1 MDPTLDS
8 SIHENFINTHD
19 LVKWVEGQPDDARI
33 PTAQGIFNDL
43 LAKSSQLKATSGNS
57 CVKLCGFVAQCIKSK
72 LPQLQ
77 KWAYTEDM
85 SLKLFSFF
93 IEWNEVEAHRHLR
106 LVLDLLPN
114 LINQNPDS
122 STGASVKLNILD
134 TLVSIVGPKSSRP
147 LVKSSMKALDQFTAK
162 GLVSVEDIGQSYRR
176 VHAHTV
182 WPSDFDL
189 WRAIFAQLFH
199 RMTTMRANAGKLVV
213 TLYQAL
219 QKSNGEIGQQFTAQ
233 VWLEWLQEA
242 LTISPQ
248 LLDSVKNYV
257 FLPIFKQD
265 RAGSL
270 RFLEIMKELDPVAIT
285 SQEDEEE
292 VNVQALL
299 RFNALEVGK
308 KVGIVDEPG
317 LTSYAA
323 VPDLMLTITDDTP
336 SETKSAVVLEEAM
349 LNSVLSH
356 PSSEVRSLALSLI
369 ISSNSTTR
377 PFFGPSLRL
386 LQTHL
391 PHHFSDPSARFR
403 MELLSKIKAMYRR
416 ARGAIPL
423 LQKALQ
429 RVDAAPPKATPKGN
443 KMKVGTSAEAAMAWS
458 KDRIERVL
466 AQHKEFIG
474 WFLKFLKMEL
484 IPTASYQRHFSILRA
499 TLSIIRIELDDS
511 KVWDSNEQEVPF
523 FSTFDTTWTRT
534 LFDLV
539 MDAFEDVRAISNEIL
554 MVVFTDPRFENAI
567 SPLGRIRTITEFLAR
582 AEDITRRTARADHSD
597 GLARSYELLSRT
609 HGQQQERLLVVAS
622 LVDLLDVKLSLAE
635 IDLGKAVLEAPIYG
649 YFAALRFVWQALSEA
664 TYSESEFR
672 ALEHLQ
678 YRLVK
683 ACQRIWATVKYV
695 LCDDSPEGHL
705 PQELEDIEGLDTKD
719 LLSYSFRAIHESS
732 NLMRAMILPL
742 KNKPQEG
749 DLRPTVDTF
758 AAFGRLTFDQL
769 TNLRHRGAFSTVS
782 LTFATCCQL
791 VQYSGGKPSWV
802 PEGETLLDIWYRGS
816 QECILTHAS
825 TTRRSAGIPS
835 MITGILSA
843 DSESPSFDRVIS
855 DLTEVAQREARVTET
870 DGSNLPQVHAL
881 NCLKD
886 IFKSAHLAQTGK
898 VERHIPQ
905 CLELAAGCLKAEV
918 WAIRN
923 SGLLL
928 LRSLIDNLFGT
939 NESKALIEAGWD
951 GRASRVHY
959 HKYPIIPVVLL
970 NLLRSGQEVMKP
982 STGTIAAESVFP
994 ALDIIRRAGPP
1005 EDLRE
1010 ELYGLVTEYLGSP
1023 VWHVREMTARALCSF
1038 LLHDDWLQSVQ
1049 ELAKGP
1055 DGRGVLTQANR
1066 LHGVLLTI
1074 KYVVEKLADVLP
1086 ELAQRDTS
1094 SLLDLVVDLHKQNHG
1109 LLLRCPE
1116 AHATYAEILNVISA
1130 SLPSTAATPVEITAE
1145 EPFQGYAKSALLNGQ
1160 IAVQE
1165 VYQAASS
1172 RNVAFLAQKAI
1183 ETASTKPEAAVD
1195 MLEAVPAVFQAIIT
1209 PELAGELCNAYLGVC
1224 TQAEAPEPRIVAMEN
1239 LADTIDSLLEE
1250 KHLELIPSDTSLMTL
1265 WTGTLTKSL
1274 NPGLSNAVIR
1284 LSGSIMATATL
1295 RQGANPD
1302 DFARANLQN
1311 WTAMMAAAGHEDQP
1325 FDTRFA
1331 ASQALKSYLSATPS
1345 SDPASLPVLL
1355 ALYDALNDDDEEVR
1369 SLAALASRPILDHQT
1384 LLPLRAA
1391 DSLLHQL
1398 QVSYSTLPAFHTAI
1412 AQRLTGKSSAG
1423 DQLTKALHFDDALFA
1438 VEEHNQYID
1447 EVREA
1452 QRWAGLYE
1460 TLPAGADD
1468 AALERWAV
1476 DGLKALKEHTETARD
1491 GPLGWTA
1498 MPDVYAVCVRV
1509 LLCAKAVVARQG
1521 KQAGSVKGL
1530 MGELKDVGSE
1540 QALHG
1545 MILELLEYEKSR

>member
-1 MDPTLDS
+1 MDATLERP
-8 SIHENFINTHD
+8 IHENFINTQD
-19 LVKWVEGQPDDARI
+19 LVKWVEGQPDDSRM
-33 PTAQGIFNDL
+33 PTAQGIFDDL

-57 CVKLCGFVAQCIKSK
+57 CIKLCGFVAQCTKSK
-72 LPQLQ
+72 LPEIQE
-77 KWAYTEDM
+77 WAYTEEM
-85 SLKLFSFF
+85 SLKLFNFF

-122 STGASVKLNILD
+122 TIGSAVKLNILD

-147 LVKSSMKALDQFTAK
+147 LVKSSMKALDQFTSK
-162 GLVSVEDIGQSYRR
+162 RLFSVEDIGQSYRR
-176 VHAHTV
+176 VHAQTV
-182 WPSDFDL
+182 WSSDLDL

-199 RMTTMRANAGKLVV
+199 RMITMRANAGKLVV

-219 QKSNGEIGQQFTAQ
+219 QKSKGEISQQFTVQ

-242 LTISPQ
+242 LTRAPM

-257 FLPIFKQD
+257 FLPVFKQD

-270 RFLEIMKELDPVAIT
+270 RFLEIMKELDPVSVT
-285 SQEDEEE
+285 SEDDEEE

-299 RFNALEVGK
+299 RFNALEIGK

-317 LTSYAA
+317 GA
-323 VPDLMLTITDDTP
+323 P

-349 LNSVLSH
+349 LDSVLSH

-377 PFFGPSLRL
+377 PFFEPSLRL

-403 MELLSKIKAMYRR
+403 MELLSKVKAMYRR

-423 LQKALQ
+423 LQKALH
-429 RVDAAPPKATPKGN
+429 RVDAAPPKTTPKAN
-443 KMKVGTSAEAAMAWS
+443 KIKVGTSAEEAMAWP
-458 KDRIERVL
+458 KERIENVL
-466 AQHKEFIG
+466 AQHKEFVA
-474 WFLKFLKMEL
+474 WFLQFLKSEL

-499 TLSIIRIELDDS
+499 TLFIIRIELDDS
-511 KVWDSNEQEVPF
+511 KVWDSNEEEVPF
-523 FSTFDTTWTRT
+523 FSTFDTTWTRI

-554 MVVFTDPRFENAI
+554 MIFFTEPRFKDAI
-567 SPLGRIRTITEFLAR
+567 SPLGHIRTVTEFLRR

-597 GLARSYELLSRT
+597 GLARSYELLSRI

-622 LVDLLDVKLSLAE
+622 LVDLLESKLSLAE

-649 YFAALRFVWQALSEA
+649 YFASLRFVWESLCEA
-664 TYSESEFR
+664 TYTEPEIT
-672 ALEHLQ
+672 ALDHLQ
-678 YRLVK
+678 FRLVK
-683 ACQRIWATVKYV
+683 ACRRIWATVSYV

-732 NLMRAMILPL
+732 NLMRAMIVSL
-742 KNKPQEG
+742 KSKAREG
-749 DLRPTVDTF
+749 DLRPSVATF
-758 AAFGRLTFDQL
+758 SAFGQLTFDQL

-791 VQYSGGKPSWV
+791 VQYSGGKPDWV
-802 PEGETLLDIWYRGS
+802 PEGETLLDVWYK
-816 QECILTHAS
+816 CILTHAS

-843 DSESPSFDRVIS
+843 DAESPSFDRVIA
-855 DLTEVAQREARVTET
+855 DLTDVAQREARVTKT

-886 IFKSAHLAQTGK
+886 IFKSAHLAQMGK

-939 NESKALIEAGWD
+939 NESKTLIEAGWD
-951 GRASRVHY
+951 GKASRVHY

-1005 EDLRE
+1005 EDLRA

-1038 LLHDDWLQSVQ
+1038 LLHDGWLQSIQ
-1049 ELAKGP
+1049 ELV
-1055 DGRGVLTQANR
+1055 DGSERQRVLTQANR

-1074 KYVVEKLADVLP
+1074 KYVFEKLANVLP

-1094 SLLDLVVDLHKQNHG
+1094 PLLDLVIDLYKQAPEIF
-1109 LLLRCPE
+1109 LRCPE

-1130 SLPSTAATPVEITAE
+1130 FASGTATTPAEIVREDA
-1145 EPFQGYAKSALLNGQ
+1145 YASYAHSALLSGQ

-1172 RNVAFLAQKAI
+1172 RDVAFLALKAI
-1183 ETASTKPEAAVD
+1183 DTASSKPEAAVD
-1195 MLEAVPAVFQAIIT
+1195 MLEAIPVVFQAIMS
-1209 PELAGELCNAYLGVC
+1209 PELGGELCKVYLGVGAN
-1224 TQAEAPEPRIVAMEN
+1224 AEAPEPRIVALEN
-1239 LADTIDSLLEE
+1239 LADTIDDLLGQ
-1250 KHLELIPSDTSLMTL
+1250 KRLDLIPSDASLTALWNETL
-1265 WTGTLTKSL
+1265 AKSL

-1284 LSGSIMATATL
+1284 LSGSIMATSTL
-1295 RQGANPD
+1295 RQAANSQGHALD
-1302 DFARANLQN
+1302 TLQN
-1311 WTAMMAAAGHEDQP
+1311 WTAMISAAGHEDQP

-1331 ASQALKSYLSATPS
+1331 ATQSLKSYLCACPS
-1345 SDPASLPVLL
+1345 SEPALMPVLL
-1355 ALYDALNDDDEEVR
+1355 TLYDALNDDDEEVR
-1369 SLAALASRPILDHQT
+1369 ALAALASRPVLANQT

-1391 DSLLHQL
+1391 DSLLQL
-1398 QVSYSTLPAFHTAI
+1398 
-1412 AQRLTGKSSAG
+1412 
-1423 DQLTKALHFDDALFA
+1423 LH
-1438 VEEHNQYID
+1438 
-1447 EVREA
+1447 
-1452 QRWAGLYE
+1452 
-1460 TLPAGADD
+1460 LPAGVDD
-1468 AALERWAV
+1468 AALGAWAA
-1476 DGLKALKEHTETARD
+1476 DGVKALKEHVEKERD
-1491 GPLGWTA
+1491 GPLGWTG
-1498 MPDVYAVCVRV
+1498 MPDAYAVCIRV
-1509 LLCAKAVVARQG
+1509 LLAARAVVARQG
-1521 KQAGSVKGL
+1521 GEAEKLRAL
-1530 MGELKDVGSE
+1530 TAELKGVASDMAV
-1540 QALHG
+1540 HG
-1545 MILELLEYEKSR
+1545 MILELLG

>member
-1 MDPTLDS
+1 MDATLERP
-8 SIHENFINTHD
+8 IHENFINTQD
-19 LVKWVEGQPDDARI
+19 LVKWVEGQPDDSRI
-33 PTAQGIFNDL
+33 PTAQGIFDDL

-57 CVKLCGFVAQCIKSK
+57 CVKLCGFVAQCTKSK
-72 LPQLQ
+72 LPEIQE
-77 KWAYTEDM
+77 WAYTEEM
-85 SLKLFSFF
+85 SLKLFNFF

-106 LVLDLLPN
+106 LVLDLLPS

-122 STGASVKLNILD
+122 TIGSAVKLNILD
-134 TLVSIVGPKSSRP
+134 TLVSIVGPRSSRP
-147 LVKSSMKALDQFTAK
+147 LVKSSMKALDQFTSK
-162 GLVSVEDIGQSYRR
+162 RLFSVEDIGQSYRR
-176 VHAHTV
+176 VHAQTV
-182 WPSDFDL
+182 WPSDLDL

-199 RMTTMRANAGKLVV
+199 RMITMRANAGKLVV

-219 QKSNGEIGQQFTAQ
+219 QKSKGEIGQQFTVQ

-242 LTISPQ
+242 LTRAPM

-257 FLPIFKQD
+257 FLPVFKQD

-270 RFLEIMKELDPVAIT
+270 RFLEIMKELDPV
-285 SQEDEEE
+285 SVKSEDDEEE

-299 RFNALEVGK
+299 RFNALEIGK

-317 LTSYAA
+317 G
-323 VPDLMLTITDDTP
+323 VP

-349 LNSVLSH
+349 LDSVLSH

-377 PFFGPSLRL
+377 PFFEPSPRL

-403 MELLSKIKAMYRR
+403 TELLSKVKAMYRR

-423 LQKALQ
+423 LQKALH
-429 RVDAAPPKATPKGN
+429 RVDAAPPKTTPKAN
-443 KMKVGTSAEAAMAWS
+443 KIKVGTSAEEAMAWP
-458 KDRIERVL
+458 KERIENVL
-466 AQHKEFIG
+466 AQHKEFVA
-474 WFLKFLKMEL
+474 WFLQFLKSEL

-499 TLSIIRIELDDS
+499 TLFIIRIELDDS
-511 KVWDSNEQEVPF
+511 KVWDSNEEEVPF
-523 FSTFDTTWTRT
+523 FSTFDTTWTRI

-554 MVVFTDPRFENAI
+554 MIFFTEPRFKDAI
-567 SPLGRIRTITEFLAR
+567 SPLGHIRTVTEFLRR

-597 GLARSYELLSRT
+597 GLARSYELLSRI

-622 LVDLLDVKLSLAE
+622 LVDLLESKLSLAE

-649 YFAALRFVWQALSEA
+649 YFASLRFVWESLCEA
-664 TYSESEFR
+664 TYTEPEIT
-672 ALEHLQ
+672 ALDHLQ
-678 YRLVK
+678 FRLVK
-683 ACQRIWATVKYV
+683 ACQRIWATVSYV

-732 NLMRAMILPL
+732 NLMRAMIVSL
-742 KNKPQEG
+742 KSKAREG
-749 DLRPTVDTF
+749 DLRPSVATF
-758 AAFGRLTFDQL
+758 SAFGQLTFDQL

-791 VQYSGGKPSWV
+791 VQYSGGKPDWV
-802 PEGETLLDIWYRGS
+802 PEGETLLDVWYKGS

-843 DSESPSFDRVIS
+843 DAESPSFDRVIA
-855 DLTEVAQREARVTET
+855 DLTDVAQREARVTKT

-886 IFKSAHLAQTGK
+886 IFKSAHLAQMGK

-939 NESKALIEAGWD
+939 NESKTLIEAGWD
-951 GRASRVHY
+951 GKASRVHY

-1005 EDLRE
+1005 EDLRA

-1038 LLHDDWLQSVQ
+1038 LLHDGWLQSIQ
-1049 ELAKGP
+1049 ELV
-1055 DGRGVLTQANR
+1055 DGSERQRVLTQANR

-1074 KYVVEKLADVLP
+1074 KYVFEKLANILP

-1094 SLLDLVVDLHKQNHG
+1094 PLLDLVIDLYKQAPEIF
-1109 LLLRCPE
+1109 LRCPE
-1116 AHATYAEILNVISA
+1116 AHATYAEILNIISA
-1130 SLPSTAATPVEITAE
+1130 FASGTATTPAEIVGEDA
-1145 EPFQGYAKSALLNGQ
+1145 FASYAHSALLSGQ

-1172 RNVAFLAQKAI
+1172 RDVAFLALKAI
-1183 ETASTKPEAAVD
+1183 ATASSKPEAAVD
-1195 MLEAVPAVFQAIIT
+1195 MLEAIPVVFQAIMS
-1209 PELAGELCNAYLGVC
+1209 PELGGELCNVYLGVGAN
-1224 TQAEAPEPRIVAMEN
+1224 AEAPEPRIVALEN
-1239 LADTIDSLLEE
+1239 LADTIDDLLEQ
-1250 KHLELIPSDTSLMTL
+1250 KRLDLIPSDASLTALWNETL
-1265 WTGTLTKSL
+1265 AKSL

-1284 LSGSIMATATL
+1284 LSGSIMATSTL
-1295 RQGANPD
+1295 RQAANSQGHAFD
-1302 DFARANLQN
+1302 TLQN
-1311 WTAMMAAAGHEDQP
+1311 WTAMISAAGHEDQP

-1331 ASQALKSYLSATPS
+1331 ATQSLKSYLSACPS
-1345 SDPASLPVLL
+1345 SEPACMPVLL
-1355 ALYDALNDDDEEVR
+1355 TLYDALNDDDEEVR
-1369 SLAALASRPILDHQT
+1369 ALAALASRPLLANQT

-1391 DSLLHQL
+1391 DSLLHLL
-1398 QVSYSTLPAFHTAI
+1398 QSSYSQLPAYHAAV
-1412 AQRLTGKSSAG
+1412 AQRLTSTSSAAQ
-1423 DQLTKALHFDDALFA
+1423 QLATALHFDDALFA
-1438 VEEHNQYID
+1438 VEEQNQYID

-1452 QRWAGLYE
+1452 QRWAGAYE
-1460 TLPAGADD
+1460 SLPVGVDD
-1468 AALERWAV
+1468 AALEGWAA
-1476 DGLKALKEHTETARD
+1476 DGLTALKEHVEKERD
-1491 GPLGWTA
+1491 GPLGWTG
-1498 MPDVYAVCVRV
+1498 MPDAYAVCIRV
-1509 LLCAKAVVARQG
+1509 LLAARAVVARQG
-1521 KQAGSVKGL
+1521 GEAEKLKAL
-1530 MGELKDVGSE
+1530 MAELKGVGSDK
-1540 QALHG
+1540 AVHG
-1545 MILELLEYEKSR
+1545 MILELLG